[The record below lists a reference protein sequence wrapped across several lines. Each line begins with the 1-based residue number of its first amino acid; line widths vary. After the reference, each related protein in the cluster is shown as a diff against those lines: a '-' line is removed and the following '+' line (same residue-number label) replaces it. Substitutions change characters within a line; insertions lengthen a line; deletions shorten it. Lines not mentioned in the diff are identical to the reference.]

1 MARFTRLFDACYE
14 RVLRYAARRVD
25 GDSAA
30 DVAAETFVVAWRK
43 IGDLPARDDEALPW
57 LYGIA
62 RRVVANEQRRG
73 RRSQRLMSRL
83 MSISWAGRDAAR
95 DHAEDAVAT
104 SGLEQAL
111 RRLSPQDQEV
121 LRLIGWED
129 LSISHAALV
138 LECSPATMA
147 VRAQRARQRFL
158 AVLGDLKVETSVGAA
173 DVPSAVKEGKS

>member
-1 MARFTRLFDACYE
+1 MPEHVARFTRLFDDCYE
-14 RVLRYAARRVD
+14 PVLRYAARRVG
-25 GDSAA
+25 GDSAG

-43 IGDLPARDDEALPW
+43 IADLPARDDEALPW

-62 RRVVANEQRRG
+62 RNLVANEQRRE
-73 RRSQRLMSRL
+73 RRSRRLMSRL
-83 MSISWAGRDAAR
+83 MSVSWAGRDTAG
-95 DHAEDAVAT
+95 DHADDAVAA

-138 LECSPATMA
+138 LGCTPATMA
-147 VRAQRARQRFL
+147 VRAQRARRRFL
-158 AVLGDLKVETSVGAA
+158 AALDDLQVRPEA
-173 DVPSAVKEGKS
+173 SAKERRS